1 MIALGTVIV
10 PVLVGATMTPVAV
23 RTSAIGAV
31 MSSTSENQRR
41 CLSYTGPTTPAEFV
55 NAASFTDTPTY
66 TMKLSR
72 GAAAAPASDAL
83 MKFPSLSVGSFIG
96 SQLN

>member
-1 MIALGTVIV
+1 MIELGTVMV
-10 PVLVGATMTPVAV
+10 PLRVGATMTPVAV
-23 RTSAIGAV
+23 RTSAIVAV

-41 CLSYTGPTTPAEFV
+41 FLSYTGPTMPAEFV
-55 NAASFTDTPTY
+55 NAASFTGTPTY

-83 MKFPSLSVGSFIG
+83 MKLPSLSDGTFIG
-96 SQLN
+96 SQ